1 MAGTPRPDR
10 PDPASPRIGDCV
22 AEFHVT
28 APDGPLSSPE
38 LLLQALRQEVLPV
51 LPQVLE
57 SPPLS
62 QADIHVPSLDIDL
75 GHWPDDPD
83 WADLRA
89 VFAHKLRLAL
99 LSYLPDGG
107 SASDR
112 DGIATILA
120 MSPADLRRYLA
131 TYPAMAANIA
141 RWREGEGR
149 DAGDAPALSPA
160 LRARLDDLMRAA
172 MSEGGEVTTARQR
185 LLRQLWQLP
194 QGEHDDPSRLIA
206 ALKTGWP
213 QLFHGA
219 RAELASAQDQN
230 LLDEMATG
238 DGEDTQSLR
247 DLKAALIGL
256 FADAGLA
263 PEAATAQAVRLMAA
277 LALRIGPATLERS
290 DFRPAPVPTVGQRDK
305 KSDDGDSKPALR
317 LDAAGSRM
325 QVPAP
330 NEAEGS
336 VSVTRRPPAH
346 HASSEVEER
355 KTSSLQRGVDH
366 DGSSYPAGDIGRDSS
381 EEPGDKRPADE
392 PPALSRQNAPDSD
405 LPLPPRDRLDARATE
420 IGAAVAGESDDRP
433 AIGWRSDG
441 TKSGTKAGRET
452 SPKSPSTLLQPGT
465 HAPGESRA
473 EHGEEAMPHVP
484 ASRTAHA
491 SERPG
496 ADIGEPAVEGDAWP
510 TTGHS
515 AKAETHKPATDRNK
529 AIGSHPSPASKPAAR
544 EAADVCNHAGSRTGP
559 RPSSEPRQA
568 DQSGSTDQ
576 RPDDAAN
583 ADSLGARQL
592 EADRT
597 ATHEIDDGLA
607 AHRSDDARESEAG
620 PRQHDGSGAGRRL
633 DTGTAGSESEG
644 DPNSATARDAERT
657 LDRGRDP
664 GPATDGGAS
673 EKTLSPPDSNG
684 GALDTLSGEENTGSD
699 AATSGGNSGT
709 AEPIASQQH
718 ASLTKSVDA
727 ESSGQDRG
735 RPAVLSGQPADMQGG
750 EPDSG
755 RPASTAADMPR
766 ADGIDA
772 SSRVSQAPESPDMRS
787 ARARKIA
794 SQDSA
799 REAAEDD
806 QRVAAE
812 LTSLRFGKVDLT
824 DLRTRW
830 GRDHA
835 AMNAALSGLET
846 RELLG
851 LVRRLLPSA
860 AGILRASI
868 EDLADGID
876 APKPALLHIL
886 RNLLDHVAIDLDAA
900 REAARRA
907 MPGPAAMTEQASD
920 SRDSVATARH
930 ARRTAIAAM
939 MRLVGITEPVIRRLL
954 GAEHDPWVN
963 TGTTPDDPVTDGHDR
978 RLPSTPDR
986 SRDVTT
992 PAASGAEMQAQPD
1005 HVPPDAGDRIEALLD
1020 AGLDPSW
1027 QDLRAS
1033 LSIILAAWPWG
1044 GGNQPAEAEADLRQR
1059 RLWRM
1064 FLERLLDQVD
1074 ATIPRETPAVM
1085 LETALILIE
1094 PDEAARLRALRY
1106 VAARLGYGAATGDA
1120 ALRQRTRRSIA
1131 ALLRPATGEGKQA
1144 AGANPVAATGTEL
1157 LVTESAGVI
1166 LLHPFLRLLF
1176 DRLGV
1181 LTPEAGLEVTGLPK
1195 ALAALRA
1202 LDGRPAQRG
1211 LDPLHRLLLGMP
1223 EGAPAPRQET
1233 LDEAARDLI
1242 EGLLRSVIGHWGR
1255 LGKTSPDGLRE
1266 TFLQRPGTLRFD
1278 DTGAHLRVTPGP
1290 FDMLLDGLP
1299 WSLGT
1304 VALPWM
1310 AVPCHVRWRD
1320 RDE

>member
-1 MAGTPRPDR
+1 MAGIPRPDR

-38 LLLQALRQEVLPV
+38 LLLQALRREVLPV

-83 WADLRA
+83 WADLRK

-99 LSYLPDGG
+99 LPYLPDGG
-107 SASDR
+107 SAPDR

-120 MSPADLRRYLA
+120 MSPTDLRRYLA

-149 DAGDAPALSPA
+149 DAGDAPSLSPA
-160 LRARLDDLMRAA
+160 LRVRLDDLMTAA
-172 MSEGGEVTTARQR
+172 MSQGEATTARQR

-194 QGEHDDPSRLIA
+194 QGEHDDPSQLIA

-219 RAELASAQDQN
+219 RAELTSAQDQN
-230 LLDEMATG
+230 LLDRMAAG
-238 DGEDTQSLR
+238 DGEVTQSRR

-263 PEAATAQAVRLMAA
+263 PEAAAAQAVRLMAA

-290 DFRPAPVPTVGQRDK
+290 GFRPAPVPTVGQRDK
-305 KSDDGDSKPALR
+305 KPDDGDGKPALG
-317 LDAAGSRM
+317 LEAAGSRM
-325 QVPAP
+325 QISAP
-330 NEAEGS
+330 DEAEGS
-336 VSVTRRPPAH
+336 VSATRGPPAH
-346 HASSEVEER
+346 HASSEAAER

-381 EEPGDKRPADE
+381 EESGDNQPADE
-392 PPALSRQNAPDSD
+392 PPALSRLNATDSA
-405 LPLPPRDRLDARATE
+405 LPLPPRDRLGARATE

-433 AIGWRSDG
+433 VIGWRSDG
-441 TKSGTKAGRET
+441 TKSGTKAGHET
-452 SPKSPSTLLQPGT
+452 SPKSPSNPLQPGT

-484 ASRTAHA
+484 ASRTAHV
-491 SERPG
+491 SECQG
-496 ADIGEPAVEGDAWP
+496 SDIGEPAAEGNAWP
-510 TTGHS
+510 ATGHI

-529 AIGSHPSPASKPAAR
+529 AIGSPPSPASKPAAR
-544 EAADVCNHAGSRTGP
+544 EAADVRNEAGSPTGP
-559 RPSSEPRQA
+559 QPSIEPRQA

-583 ADSLGARQL
+583 ADSLGAGQL

-607 AHRSDDARESEAG
+607 ACRSDDARESEAG

-633 DTGTAGSESEG
+633 DAGTAGSEG
-644 DPNSATARDAERT
+644 DPNSATARDAERE
-657 LDRGRDP
+657 LDEGRDL
-664 GPATDGGAS
+664 GSATDGGGA
-673 EKTLSPPDSNG
+673 EKPLSPPASNA
-684 GALDTLSGEENTGSD
+684 GAVHKPSGKENAESD
-699 AATSGGNSGT
+699 AAPSGGNSGT
-709 AEPIASQQH
+709 AEPIASQQR

-727 ESSGQDRG
+727 EASGQDRG
-735 RPAVLSGQPADMQGG
+735 RPAVPSGQPADMQGE
-750 EPDSG
+750 EPNSG

-772 SSRVSQAPESPDMRS
+772 SSRASQAPESPDMRS

-806 QRVAAE
+806 QRVAAA
-812 LTSLRFGKVDLT
+812 LTSLRFGKVDLA
-824 DLRTRW
+824 DLRMRW
-830 GRDHA
+830 GREHA

-851 LVRRLLPSA
+851 LVLRLLPSA

-868 EDLADGID
+868 KDLVDGID

-900 REAARRA
+900 RDTARRA
-907 MPGPAAMTEQASD
+907 MPGPAGESEPALD
-920 SRDSVATARH
+920 SRDSVATAGH
-930 ARRTAIAAM
+930 ARSVAIAAM
-939 MRLVGITEPVIRRLL
+939 MRLVGIADPVIRRLL
-954 GAEHDPWVN
+954 GGEYDPWVN

-978 RLPSTPDR
+978 RWPSTPDP
-986 SRDVTT
+986 SRDLTM

-1020 AGLDPSW
+1020 AGLDPAG

-1064 FLERLLDQVD
+1064 FLERLLDPGD
-1074 ATIPRETPAVM
+1074 ATIPRETPAAM
-1085 LETALILIE
+1085 LEAALILIE

-1106 VAARLGYGAATGDA
+1106 VAARLGYGAPATDA
-1120 ALRQRTRRSIA
+1120 ALRQRTRRIIA
-1131 ALLRPATGEGKQA
+1131 TLLRPAPGEGGHDKQA
-1144 AGANPVAATGTEL
+1144 ARANPVAATGTEL

-1195 ALAALRA
+1195 ALAVLRA

-1223 EGAPAPRQET
+1223 EGAPAPREDV

-1278 DTGAHLRVTPGP
+1278 DSGAHLRVTPGP